1 MKASDILKLELK
13 ATVGFLCE
21 LGSFEEAVPTL
32 NCWAITPSHGNCPL
46 KHSIF
51 NSLLTEQDYATSR

>member
-13 ATVGFLCE
+13 ATVGFLLCE

-32 NCWAITPSHGNCPL
+32 S
-46 KHSIF
+46 
-51 NSLLTEQDYATSR
+51 Y